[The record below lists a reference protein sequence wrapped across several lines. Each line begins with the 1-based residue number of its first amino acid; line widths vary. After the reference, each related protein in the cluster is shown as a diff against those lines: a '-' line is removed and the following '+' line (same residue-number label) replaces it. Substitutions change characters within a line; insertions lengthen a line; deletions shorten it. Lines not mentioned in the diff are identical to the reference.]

1 MDAKPRYACNVE
13 SPFQRASIYMHA
25 HALLKSKEEPAGPN
39 FFADVFDRPA
49 GDIWDAMHRTKS
61 VVVKDCL
68 IVNLI
73 F

>member
-1 MDAKPRYACNVE
+1 
-13 SPFQRASIYMHA
+13 MHA
-25 HALLKSKEEPAGPN
+25 HALLLKSKEEPAGPN

-49 GDIWDAMHRTKS
+49 GDIWDALHRTKS